1 MIMGKSV
8 DFEFADYTTVSSSIE
23 NINVNNI
30 TAEKSNVT
38 DANPQLYYW
47 KEAKNRYFEKVKAV
61 DKPALDD
68 LLFIVN
74 CLGVSLSNLFGRH
87 YPGNEK
93 GHTPP
98 LLKLID
104 SYFPSQGIVLKDDDP
119 IIYNHFAEL
128 NIFYCDATKHPDRS
142 KESKIINLS
151 KLKVEQ
157 FLETTRQIWLWF
169 GKRKYGALLSD
180 DALKEFK
187 YQFTAL
193 S

>member
-1 MIMGKSV
+1 MDKSD
-8 DFEFADYTTVSSSIE
+8 DFEFADYTTAPSSVE
-23 NINVNNI
+23 NIEPSNI
-30 TAEKSNVT
+30 SAETSNVT

-47 KEAKNRYFEKVKAV
+47 REAINRYFKKVKSFE
-61 DKPALDD
+61 KPALDD

-74 CLGVSLSNLFGRH
+74 CLGNSLSNLFGRH

-98 LLKLID
+98 LLTFID
-104 SYFPSQGIVLKDDDP
+104 SFFPSQGIVLKDDDLKT
-119 IIYNHFAEL
+119 YKHFIEL

-169 GKRKYGALLSD
+169 GKKKYGSPLSSE
-180 DALKEFK
+180 AIKEFE
-187 YQFTAL
+187 YQFTTL
-193 S
+193 G